1 MASFSSAGSEAEK
14 SLVHPRSLRKGSL
27 ALQASEGKG
36 ENPDRSPESGRGQT
50 PRVLLTF
57 ILREP

>member
-1 MASFSSAGSEAEK
+1 MAGTAGSEAEK

-36 ENPDRSPESGRGQT
+36 EDPNVSPEGGRGQT

-57 ILREP
+57 ILSEP